1 MNTID
6 AIMIAESLITDAEQ
20 YISAWQ
26 HLIDTGIVWQLQ
38 GWFGRT
44 AENLINAGLCSAA
57 Q

>member
-1 MNTID
+1 VNTID
-6 AIMIAESLITDAEQ
+6 AIIIAESLITDAEQ
-20 YISAWQ
+20 YIAAWQ

-44 AENLINAGLCSAA
+44 AENLIKAGICSAV